1 MQSTSGEHLAW
12 EAFRYVADEM
22 APAEIA
28 AFEER
33 LDHDQSA
40 REAVAAVV
48 RLSAA
53 MKAAHV
59 ARQASGMSERI
70 ESATASK
77 PAPAGATFHY
87 AAAASWMALG
97 AAACLAVMTAWQSW
111 HGPGPIAVE
120 GVLPSITLSESRQV
134 AQAWTEVDDEPASE
148 SSESGDDEA
157 GDETGTAGD
166 DDAVAAD
173 WETPSWLSA
182 GVSDDDQALNT
193 PATEETLP

>member
-1 MQSTSGEHLAW
+1 MQSTSGDHLAW
-12 EAFRYVADEM
+12 EAFRYVAEEL
-22 APAEIA
+22 APTEIA

-53 MKAAHV
+53 MKAAEV
-59 ARQASGMSERI
+59 ARQPSGNSEQV
-70 ESATASK
+70 ESVTGSK
-77 PAPAGATFHY
+77 PALAGATFHY

-111 HGPGPIAVE
+111 HGSGPIAVE
-120 GVLPSITLSESRQV
+120 DVMPSMMQLESRQV
-134 AQAWTEVDDEPASE
+134 AQAWTEVDDEPTSE
-148 SSESGDDEA
+148 SSESGDNEA
-157 GDETGTAGD
+157 GDEVGIVAD
-166 DDAVAAD
+166 DDSVAAD

-182 GVSDDDQALNT
+182 GVSDDDEALNT
-193 PATEETLP
+193 AATEETLP